1 MTKVPAAGHDSR
13 GPICGSHQL
22 FDQGEDMHG
31 IRRILSVGTAA
42 FVLGAGLLAGS
53 SGVAQAAAS
62 DCTGGANGFTDIPD
76 SLSGQGVAG
85 AGSLVISNPHA
96 VASWAMQA
104 GYVGGRQMGWGVL
117 STGGAS
123 DWGPGVR
130 ASVWMYV
137 TNDNKAT
144 LITCGPFEVKSA
156 GVRITTPAYPTS
168 SSASRAFQVCAVLYS
183 PGEINGA
190 TCTPWW

>member
-1 MTKVPAAGHDSR
+1 
-13 GPICGSHQL
+13 
-22 FDQGEDMHG
+22 MHG
-31 IRRILSVGTAA
+31 MRRILSVGTTA

-53 SGVAQAAAS
+53 SGAAQAAPS

-85 AGSLVISNPHA
+85 AGALVISNPHA

-104 GYVGGRQMGWGVL
+104 GNVGGRQMGWGVL
-117 STGGAS
+117 STGGAG

-137 TNDNKAT
+137 TNNNHASS
-144 LITCGPFEVKSA
+144 ITCGPFEVRSA
-156 GVRITTPAYPTS
+156 GTRITTPAYPTS
-168 SSASRAFQVCAVLYS
+168 SSSSRAFQVCAILYS
-183 PGEINGA
+183 PAEA
-190 TCTPWW
+190 TDAVCTPWW